1 MFQLRLAFNSLAVFY
16 SVPAQV
22 LLYVLPPRL
31 PFYDGSL
38 GKGLV
43 HTIIQYASHVCL
55 LVVQLTEHS
64 LSECGCNKCNL
75 MPNQLNVSKL
85 SPQHAVMDT
94 STALCIARPNI
105 VHTSSDCSILLAGK

>member
-1 MFQLRLAFNSLAVFY
+1 MILLKVTLQNAYLACNY
-16 SVPAQV
+16 VPIEALPLIHWRYFTPCLHV
-22 LLYVLPPRL
+22 LLYVLLPRL

-64 LSECGCNKCNL
+64 PYFFRLHCPSHWE
-75 MPNQLNVSKL
+75 
-85 SPQHAVMDT
+85 VM
-94 STALCIARPNI
+94 
-105 VHTSSDCSILLAGK
+105 